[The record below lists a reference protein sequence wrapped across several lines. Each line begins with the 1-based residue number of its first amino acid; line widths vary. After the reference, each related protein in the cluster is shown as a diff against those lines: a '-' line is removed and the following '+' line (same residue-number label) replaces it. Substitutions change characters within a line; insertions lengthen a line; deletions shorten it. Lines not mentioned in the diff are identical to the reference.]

1 MAHRVHNRTILIV
14 EDNDDDFEA
23 VESAFHEG
31 AGAAVAIS
39 RSASGH
45 DALDFLFKRGP
56 YAPPNDQPLPVL
68 LMLDLNLLGISGREV
83 LGKIKSDDNLKRI
96 PVIVMSSSSDERDI
110 DACYRV
116 GANAYVQKPMEL
128 SSLFDAVANLKA
140 FWLETVILPT

>member
-1 MAHRVHNRTILIV
+1 MAHRGQNRTILIV

-31 AGAAVAIS
+31 AGAAVTIS

-45 DALDFLFKRGP
+45 DALDFLLKQGP
-56 YAPPNDQPLPVL
+56 YAPPNDQPLPA
-68 LMLDLNLLGISGREV
+68 LMVLDLNLLGVSGREV
-83 LGKIKSDDNLKRI
+83 LDKVKNDDNLKRI

-128 SSLFDAVANLKA
+128 GGLFDAVANLKS
-140 FWLETVILPT
+140 FWFETVILPS